1 MSLILNIETATSM
14 CSVSI
19 AKDGNVL
26 SIRELIEE
34 KSHAKKLTEFIDEML
49 KDQNLELKD
58 MQAVAVSKGPGSYTG
73 LRIGVST
80 AKGICF
86 GTNIPLLAID
96 TLTVICNQVLLKADQ
111 EMRIVLK
118 NPLTLICPMI
128 DARRMEVYYALFNNI
143 GIAKTKPAAIILDQ
157 QTFIPLLENGPV
169 VFAGS
174 GMNKYRNLLNH
185 PNAVFIDHIH
195 PTALS
200 MASLSFKAYQNNEMV
215 NLAYFEPFY
224 LKDFI
229 GTKPKK
235 QLLV

>member
-1 MSLILNIETATSM
+1 M

-19 AKDGNVL
+19 TKDGNTL
-26 SIRELIEE
+26 SFRELIEE
-34 KSHAKKLTEFIDEML
+34 KSHAKKLTEFIDEIL
-49 KDQNLELKD
+49 KEQHLELKD
-58 MQAVAVSKGPGSYTG
+58 IQAVAVSKGPGSYTG

-80 AKGICF
+80 AKGICY
-86 GTNIPLLAID
+86 GVNIPLLAIG
-96 TLTVICNQVLLKADQ
+96 TLNVICNQVLLKADQ
-111 EMRIVLK
+111 EIHGILN
-118 NPLTLICPMI
+118 NPSALICPMI
-128 DARRMEVYYALFNNI
+128 DARRMEVYYALFNNF

-157 QTFIPLLENGPV
+157 KTFIPLLGKGPV

-185 PNAVFIDHIH
+185 PNAVFVDHIH
-195 PTALS
+195 PSALS

-229 GTKPKK
+229 GTKPKN
-235 QLLV
+235 QLPV